1 MELGIYS
8 FAEINPNRATG
19 APGSAGE
26 RLRDL
31 VEEIEL
37 ADQVGLDASAS
48 ASTTGPTTQ
57 SRRPP
62 WSWAPPRRVPG
73 TSASP
78 AP

>member
-8 FAEINPNRATG
+8 FAETSLDAATA

-37 ADQVGLDASAS
+37 ADQVGLDVF
-48 ASTTGPTTQ
+48 GVGEHH
-57 SRRPP
+57 RPDDAVSSP
-62 WSWAPPRRVPG
+62 RWCWAPR
-73 TSASP
+73 TSSLRP
-78 AP
+78 APRS

>member
-8 FAEINPNRATG
+8 FAEIDPGLSG

-37 ADQVGLDASAS
+37 AD
-48 ASTTGPTTQ
+48 
-57 SRRPP
+57 
-62 WSWAPPRRVPG
+62 
-73 TSASP
+73 
-78 AP
+78 